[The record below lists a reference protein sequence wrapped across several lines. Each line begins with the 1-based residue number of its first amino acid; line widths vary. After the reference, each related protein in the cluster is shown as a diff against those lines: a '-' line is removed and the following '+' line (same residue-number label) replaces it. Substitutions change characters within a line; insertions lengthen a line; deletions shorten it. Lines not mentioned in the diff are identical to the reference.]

1 MKLKAIHI
9 YANWESAGGYRGTVE
24 FEGKEFKTELKF
36 DRDLADQLIKLVADK
51 LVENSKLLAKEM
63 TTEIIDAQTALLEI
77 SK

>member
-9 YANWESAGGYRGTVE
+9 YSKWGDEGFRGTVE
-24 FEGKEFKTELKF
+24 FEGKDFKTELQF

-63 TTEIIDAQTALLEI
+63 TTEIIDAQVALLEI
-77 SK
+77 TK